1 MNLNSREKKMIHA
14 AEQNR
19 PDVVQKRE
27 EWKKFLEETDATK
40 LFFLDESGVNN
51 GLTRNYGR
59 SRGKERVK
67 DSVPFNRPVRTTIV
81 SGIRLNGN
89 CAIQTM
95 DGAMNAERFKEYVEK
110 ILCPALKPGDIV
122 VMDNLSAHK
131 VQGIKELIEGVGAEV
146 KYLPPYSPEFNPID
160 VGKNESLSASVENT
174 NQREVIEGCYRRTF
188 ISRRERLSRLV
199 FSLWVRYY
207 YLTNLL

>member
-1 MNLNSREKKMIHA
+1 MIHA
-14 AEQNR
+14 AEQKR

-40 LFFLDESGVNN
+40 LVFLDESGVNI

-146 KYLPPYSPEFNPID
+146 KYLPPYSPEFNPIELMWAKMKAYLRAWKIRIKEKLPKAVTD
-160 VGKNESLSASVENT
+160 ALSLVEET
-174 NQREVIEGCYRRTF
+174 DCRGWFSHCGCVIT
-188 ISRRERLSRLV
+188 I
-199 FSLWVRYY
+199 
-207 YLTNLL
+207 